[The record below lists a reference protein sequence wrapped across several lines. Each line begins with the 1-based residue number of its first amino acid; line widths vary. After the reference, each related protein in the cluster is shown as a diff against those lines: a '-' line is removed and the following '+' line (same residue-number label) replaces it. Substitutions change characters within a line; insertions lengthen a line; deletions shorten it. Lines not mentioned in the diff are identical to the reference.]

1 MSLRKGR
8 IRLAEK
14 KPKKLLYTRQEM
26 FELNKKLL
34 IKRGVTIEA
43 IAEISFMQQ
52 SKYTDNISRELCLES
67 VEKILSLRDVFHHV
81 QLACE
86 IDRLAEEGLFQGP
99 IQDIIYEDLGLFGI
113 DETMGLDV
121 SGLYGTIGQTNFGDI
136 DVNKHGI
143 VKRLNDAG
151 KEDGICHTFLDDIV
165 GAIAAAASTRV
176 AQVTNEEI
184 AHEDV
189 GVKRFSIFDL

>member
-1 MSLRKGR
+1 MKK
-8 IRLAEK
+8 EK
-14 KPKKLLYTRQEM
+14 KKLLFTRQEM
-26 FELNKKLL
+26 FDLNKKMLQ
-34 IKRGVTIEA
+34 KRGVTIEA
-43 IAEISFMQQ
+43 IAEISYMQQ
-52 SKYTDNISRELCLES
+52 SKYSDEVSRAICIES

-81 QLACE
+81 QLAAE

-99 IQDIIYEDLGLFGI
+99 IQDIIYEDLGLFGV
-113 DETMGLDV
+113 DETLGLDV

-176 AQVTNEEI
+176 AQVMNEDL
-184 AHEDV
+184 AHENVD
-189 GVKRFSIFDL
+189 VKRFSIFDL

>member
-1 MSLRKGR
+1 MTTRNEPK
-8 IRLAEK
+8 RLIF
-14 KPKKLLYTRQEM
+14 TRQEM
-26 FELNKKLL
+26 FDFNKKTLE
-34 IKRGVTIEA
+34 KRGVNIEA
-43 IAEISFMQQ
+43 IAEITYMQQ
-52 SKYTDNISRELCLES
+52 SRYMENVSRELCIES

-81 QLACE
+81 QLAAE
-86 IDRLAEEGLFQGP
+86 IDRLAEEKLLKGP

-121 SGLYGTIGQTNFGDI
+121 AGLYGTIGMTNFGDI

-151 KEDGICHTFLDDIV
+151 KESGICHTFMDDIV

-176 AQVTNEEI
+176 AQVLSESD

-189 GVKRFSIFDL
+189 GGRRMTLFDLKNH

>member
-1 MSLRKGR
+1 MPEG
-8 IRLAEK
+8 K
-14 KPKKLLYTRQEM
+14 KTNKKIVFTRPEM
-26 FELNKKLL
+26 FELNKKILL
-34 IKRGVTIEA
+34 KRGVTIDS
-43 IAEISFMQQ
+43 IAEITFQQQ
-52 SKYTDNISRELCLES
+52 SKYTDNISRSICLES

-86 IDRLAEEGLFQGP
+86 IDRLAEEKMFQGP

-176 AQVTNEEI
+176 AQVMNEEI
-184 AHEDV
+184 AHEET
-189 GVKRFSIFDL
+189 GVKRFSIFDI

>member
-1 MSLRKGR
+1 MAKHN
-8 IRLAEK
+8 K
-14 KPKKLLYTRQEM
+14 NTKLVFTRQEM
-26 FELNKKLL
+26 FEYNKKTLL
-34 IKRGVTIEA
+34 KRGVTLDS
-43 IAEISFMQQ
+43 IAEITFQQQ
-52 SKYTDNISRELCLES
+52 SKYTDDISRDICLES

-81 QLACE
+81 QLGSE

-113 DETMGLDV
+113 DETMGLEV
-121 SGLYGTIGQTNFGDI
+121 AGLYGTIGQTNFGDI

-176 AQVTNEEI
+176 AQVMNEDL
-184 AHEDV
+184 AHEDI

>member
-1 MSLRKGR
+1 MMG
-8 IRLAEK
+8 ETK
-14 KPKKLLYTRQEM
+14 KKKVIYTRQEM
-26 FELNKKLL
+26 FELNKKILQ
-34 IKRGVTIEA
+34 KRGVSLES
-43 IAEISFMQQ
+43 IAEISFKQQ
-52 SKYTDNISRELCLES
+52 SRYSDNVSRELCMES

-86 IDRLAEEGLFQGP
+86 IDRIAEEGLFQGP

-121 SGLYGTIGQTNFGDI
+121 SGIYGTIGQTNFGDI

-176 AQVTNEEI
+176 AQVLNEEI
-184 AHEDV
+184 AHEDI
-189 GVKRFSIFDL
+189 GVKRFSIFDLD

>member
-1 MSLRKGR
+1 MPEG
-8 IRLAEK
+8 K
-14 KPKKLLYTRQEM
+14 KTNKKIIFTRPEM
-26 FELNKKLL
+26 FELNKKILL
-34 IKRGVTIEA
+34 KRGVTIDS
-43 IAEISFMQQ
+43 IAEITFQQQ
-52 SKYTDNISRELCLES
+52 SKYTDNISRSMCVES

-81 QLACE
+81 QLAC
-86 IDRLAEEGLFQGP
+86 
-99 IQDIIYEDLGLFGI
+99 
-113 DETMGLDV
+113 DV

-184 AHEDV
+184 AHEET
-189 GVKRFSIFDL
+189 GVKRFSIFDI